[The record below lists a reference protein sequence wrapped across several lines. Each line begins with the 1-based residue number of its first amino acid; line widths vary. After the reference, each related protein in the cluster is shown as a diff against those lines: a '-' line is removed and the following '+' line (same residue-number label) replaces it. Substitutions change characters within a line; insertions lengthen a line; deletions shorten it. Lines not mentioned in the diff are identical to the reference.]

1 MRRRELARHETQI
14 GFTPSREVRW
24 LDPPELARTALK
36 VVLAQVFAD
45 YGDRREVQAALPG
58 GLVKLAHQPE
68 GDLWIDFAADLGDGF
83 DATYTV
89 ASLLG
94 QPSLTVVDRDENS
107 LTLPRGHLL
116 VFGGDEVYP
125 TASARGYEDKTL
137 GPYGAAFPAPAA
149 GVPRDATNEPSLIA
163 LPGNHDWYD
172 GLSSFLRV
180 FTRGAAIGGWRTVQT
195 RSYYATKLGSLDEPG
210 WWLLGLDSQ
219 LSEYIDEPQLEY
231 FRANVTEHLLPGD
244 AVILCCAEPGWAHT
258 GADPDGFNQLHYFER
273 EIVKFRAVPGTEDV
287 EDTGARVRLWISGD
301 SHHYARFTERPPEDQ
316 AVTTP
321 DPRSVQAVT
330 CGLGGAYLSDTH
342 RLPTHIALPPQGS
355 RMRDKDPVSIPF
367 DRTGPT
373 FPDVAVSP
381 ALCRRIANPFS
392 VWWAGRRNVGLLAT
406 AGYGQVL
413 LVGVVAVLLGLG
425 TEGSFVDVVRTT
437 TLESAVR
444 FALGALALVVAL
456 LLIHVLLARLLPHGR
471 LPNLLTF
478 SLGTAFQLVVTLLL
492 LVVVVA
498 IPWPS
503 SWAAAVVLGL
513 SAVLVWVLGAVL
525 GAEAFALL
533 LLTQRAGK
541 VASWQM
547 SGQAVP
553 DDKGFVRMHL
563 RDDGSLVLHVLVVDK
578 ACRDWELDPTGTRP
592 VPAGGPLTAR
602 LLDGPIV
609 IAREGYR
616 R

>member
-1 MRRRELARHETQI
+1 MRRRELARHEADI

-36 VVLAQVFAD
+36 AMLAQVFAD

-58 GLVKLAHQPE
+58 GLVELAHQPD

-89 ASLLG
+89 ASLLA
-94 QPSLTVVDRDENS
+94 QPDLTVDGPGTSSV
-107 LTLPRGHLL
+107 TLPRGHLL

-125 TASARGYEDKTL
+125 AASARGYENKTL
-137 GPYGAAFPAPAA
+137 GPYGAALPAA
-149 GVPRDATNEPSLIA
+149 PKGTPRDATNEPSLLA

-172 GLSSFLRV
+172 GLTAFLRV
-180 FTRGAAIGGWRTVQT
+180 FTRGAAIGGWRTVQS
-195 RSYYATKLGSLDEPG
+195 RSYFATRLGPPGKPG

-219 LSEYIDEPQLEY
+219 LTEYIDEPQLEY
-231 FRANVTEHLLPGD
+231 FRSTVTAFLRPGD

-258 GADPDGFNQLHYFER
+258 GTDPDGFNQLHFFER
-273 EIVKFRAVPGTEDV
+273 EIVRFRRVPGTQDV

-301 SHHYARFTERPPEDQ
+301 SHHYARFTERPPDGQ
-316 AVTTP
+316 PSGP

-330 CGLGGAYLSDTH
+330 CGLGGAYLSETH
-342 RLPTHIALPPQGS
+342 RLPSHIALPPTGS
-355 RMRDKDPVSIPF
+355 RMRDKDPVSVPF

-373 FPDVAVSP
+373 LPDASTSP

-392 VWWAGRRNVGLLAT
+392 VWWAGRRNVGLLMT

-413 LVGVVAVLLGLG
+413 LVGLVAVLLSLG
-425 TEGSFVDVVRTT
+425 AEGSFVDVLRTA
-437 TLESAVR
+437 TLDSAAR
-444 FALGALALVVAL
+444 FALVAL
-456 LLIHVLLARLLPHGR
+456 GWIVVLLALHLVMARLMPRGR
-471 LPNLLTF
+471 LPHFVTF
-478 SLGTAFQLVVTLLL
+478 SLGAAFQLVVTLLL
-492 LVVVVA
+492 VLLVVAVQ
-498 IPWPS
+498 WPS
-503 SWAAAVVLGL
+503 GWSPALVLGL
-513 SAVLVWVLGAVL
+513 CAVLVWVVGAVL
-525 GAEAFALL
+525 GTEAFALL
-533 LLTQRAGK
+533 LLTQGTGK
-541 VASWQM
+541 VATWQM

-563 RDDGSLVLHVLVVDK
+563 REDGSLELYVLVVDTV
-578 ACRDWELDPTGTRP
+578 CRDWELDSTGTRP

-609 IAREGYR
+609 IAREGYSR
-616 R
+616 